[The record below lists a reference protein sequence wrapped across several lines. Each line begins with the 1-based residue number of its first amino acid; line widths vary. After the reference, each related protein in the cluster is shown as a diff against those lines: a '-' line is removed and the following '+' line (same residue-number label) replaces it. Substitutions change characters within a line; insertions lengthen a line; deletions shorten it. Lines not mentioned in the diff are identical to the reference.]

1 MLRQTQG
8 NPFEKHARPSG
19 GGRQPPVWTWF
30 AQGDDGP
37 KRPARNTWLQDGAQA
52 TSGNFIERREREQV
66 LHQPRG
72 APEHS
77 SPTVAVSVETVENL
91 LNTLVADARAR
102 FDAFAGEAAAAVSAA
117 GTGSPPRVAPEPR
130 VPEYVAAE
138 RAAAEAS
145 WGYSA
150 GRAAKSRY
158 GDEYG
163 ALYEARA
170 AAEHAR
176 DRLHPRW
183 VDEEDYSSTV
193 STGSSFGSD
202 SGDSPPRR
210 PSRRDE
216 AEAELREAGA
226 KLRETQRAPSAAP
239 APAPEQKGD
248 DPSQVL
254 PSPLLAPSC
263 EALTQDCVCLRIC
276 LSAARPREHS
286 TLRMRSSTLPS
297 VGCFETR
304 RLTTPQIGGIRM
316 ERTQHSRPAWCVWH
330 CRLCVALAS
339 VWHLLTVAEGFVCR
353 DCADEPAACAWDRRA
368 RLGRHGGREGRLRER
383 GRAAQ
388 DLRAVRLLP
397 KRDDPASRAERQEH
411 VVGVGDDGGRGGSG
425 AGAGRAC
432 EAAGDG
438 GAAGAGADALQQG
451 ARGVEHRR
459 DEAAGERRPLPSV
472 LFSATSQHRFSMQMA
487 DAERKALALEH
498 VKQKLRSIAYVLKGQ
513 SPVELFRSFDVSA
526 STPWQVC

>member
-1 MLRQTQG
+1 MDVVRAAVLKTQG

-77 SPTVAVSVETVENL
+77 PPTVAVSVETVENL

-145 WGYSA
+145 WGYSP
-150 GRAAKSRY
+150 GRTAKSRY
-158 GDEYG
+158 GDEHG
-163 ALYEARA
+163 ALYEAWA

-183 VDEEDYSSTV
+183 VDEEDYSSSV

-202 SGDSPPRR
+202 SGGSPPRR
-210 PSRRDE
+210 PSRRD
-216 AEAELREAGA
+216 EAGA

-239 APAPEQKGD
+239 APAPAPAPEQKGG

-263 EALTQDCVCLRIC
+263 EALTRLC
-276 LSAARPREHS
+276 
-286 TLRMRSSTLPS
+286 LPS
-297 VGCFETR
+297 HLSVR
-304 RLTTPQIGGIRM
+304 RPSSGAQYSAHALEYSPIRGM
-316 ERTQHSRPAWCVWH
+316 
-330 CRLCVALAS
+330 
-339 VWHLLTVAEGFVCR
+339 FR
-353 DCADEPAACAWDRRA
+353 DPKADDSPDRRNPDGTDPA
-368 RLGRHGGREGRLRER
+368 FSPGV
-383 GRAAQ
+383 
-388 DLRAVRLLP
+388 VRLALP
-397 KRDDPASRAERQEH
+397 PL
-411 VVGVGDDGGRGGSG
+411 RGT
-425 AGAGRAC
+425 C
-432 EAAGDG
+432 
-438 GAAGAGADALQQG
+438 
-451 ARGVEHRR
+451 
-459 DEAAGERRPLPSV
+459 
-472 LFSATSQHRFSMQMA
+472 
-487 DAERKALALEH
+487 
-498 VKQKLRSIAYVLKGQ
+498 I
-513 SPVELFRSFDVSA
+513 
-526 STPWQVC
+526 

>member
-1 MLRQTQG
+1 MLKQTQG

-202 SGDSPPRR
+202 SGDAPPRR

-316 ERTQHSRPAWCVWH
+316 ERTQHSPPAWCVWH

-339 VWHLLTVAEGFVCR
+339 DPSMLYAICSRWLRVSCAVTAQTNRLHVRGIGVHGWDGTEEG
-353 DCADEPAACAWDRRA
+353 
-368 RLGRHGGREGRLRER
+368 
-383 GRAAQ
+383 
-388 DLRAVRLLP
+388 
-397 KRDDPASRAERQEH
+397 K
-411 VVGVGDDGGRGGSG
+411 GDYES
-425 AGAGRAC
+425 
-432 EAAGDG
+432 EAALRKIFERFGYFQNAMIRHRVQNG
-438 GAAGAGADALQQG
+438 KNTSWALVTM
-451 ARGVEHRR
+451 A
-459 DEAAGERRPLPSV
+459 DEAAVERALAAHAKQPVMAGRQELV
-472 LFSATSQHRFSMQMA
+472 LTRFS
-487 DAERKALALEH
+487 KAQGESSTGGM
-498 VKQKLRSIAYVLKGQ
+498 KQQVSVGRFPACCSLPLLSIVSRCRWRMRSARLW
-513 SPVELFRSFDVSA
+513 RW
-526 STPWQVC
+526 ST